1 MKVDRNDQQQEVE
14 EQFAYLPL
22 IVPLNMMLPW
32 QQDQTLSSVV
42 KFLKILLTIDEEVL
56 LAN

>member
-22 IVPLNMMLPW
+22 IVLLNMMPL
-32 QQDQTLSSVV
+32 
-42 KFLKILLTIDEEVL
+42 
-56 LAN
+56 